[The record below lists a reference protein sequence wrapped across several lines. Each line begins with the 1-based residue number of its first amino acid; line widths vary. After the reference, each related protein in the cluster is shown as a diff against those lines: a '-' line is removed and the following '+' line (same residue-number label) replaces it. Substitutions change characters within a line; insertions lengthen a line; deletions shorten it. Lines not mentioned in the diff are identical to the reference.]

1 MGCGIPLAENIRC
14 IDPLGYIDML
24 HLMKHAKKILTDSGG
39 IQKEA
44 YVMGVPCITLRENTE
59 WLETLTGGWNV
70 LVGAD
75 KHKILAAILADVR
88 TSADNTVFGK
98 GDQQKKIV
106 RAVKRDQDNKTATDL
121 LIKSINDIFN
131 NGIPC

>member
-1 MGCGIPLAENIRC
+1 MGFPVTENIRC

-44 YVMGVPCITLRENTE
+44 YVMGVPCITMRENTE
-59 WLETLTGGWNV
+59 WVETLLGGWNV

-75 KHKILAAILADVR
+75 KDRILAAILADLR
-88 TSADNTVFGK
+88 TSSDNTVFGK
-98 GDQQKKIV
+98 GD
-106 RAVKRDQDNKTATDL
+106 TAER
-121 LIKSINDIFN
+121 IINVINERFC
-131 NGIPC
+131 P